1 MTSFIVNKT
10 FPDKDKF
17 ESNVICFMLGQRICR
32 KLILPGLIKQSNSF
46 FDSSET
52 TIEEVCNTHFDSTLV
67 QLYTALTNSHTLS
80 NLAAEL
86 IVRAPQNLLWDNFL
100 VETLA
105 GNQIQFEILKVVQ
118 IAYHEGNDP
127 TDWFNS
133 VY

>member
-1 MTSFIVNKT
+1 M
-10 FPDKDKF
+10 
-17 ESNVICFMLGQRICR
+17 
-32 KLILPGLIKQSNSF
+32 
-46 FDSSET
+46 
-52 TIEEVCNTHFDSTLV
+52 EEVCNTHFDSTLV

-105 GNQIQFEILKVVQ
+105 GNPIQFEILKVVQ

-127 TDWFNS
+127 TDWFNNI
-133 VY
+133 Y